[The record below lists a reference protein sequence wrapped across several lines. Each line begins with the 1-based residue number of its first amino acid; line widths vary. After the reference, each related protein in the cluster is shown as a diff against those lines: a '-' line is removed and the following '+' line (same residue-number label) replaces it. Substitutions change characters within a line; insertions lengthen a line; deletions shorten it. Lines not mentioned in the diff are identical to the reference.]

1 MVQRH
6 EFENGQNW
14 YGRGFLPHY
23 DAANKYQM
31 ITYRLAD
38 SLPKEVY
45 GSISPP
51 GSTGGSPVKTHT
63 LIKPGSTGGSPVK
76 NSGGSPV
83 KPSFETKNAT
93 LERRKAIESLLDK
106 GYGSCIL
113 KNPKIAQIVIDN
125 WQYFDGERYDLI
137 AYVVMP
143 NHVHLLIKT
152 YEGWPLSKVVHSW
165 KSFTA
170 HEIKKV
176 LDKEDRMGG
185 GKDNTGEPPVL
196 PGEGFPVKVWQIEY
210 WDRFIR
216 DEKHFNSAL
225 SYIFENP
232 CKAGLCEKP
241 EDWPWTSL
249 NRVDEWSSHYEK

>member
-51 GSTGGSPVKTHT
+51 GSTGGSPVK
-63 LIKPGSTGGSPVK
+63 
-76 NSGGSPV
+76 NSGGSSV

-216 DEKHFNSAL
+216 NEKHFNSAL